1 MSGHSKWSTIK
12 HKKGAQDARR
22 GQLFTKLSRE
32 ITVAAKSGD
41 QNPDMNFRLRLAVDN
56 AKSQNMPKENIERAI
71 IKGSGSS
78 DKSDTLFEITYEAYG
93 PGGVGIIINVLT
105 DNKNRSASLVR
116 SLITRNGGSLAGSG
130 SVAWNFLTKGLVTVT
145 VLGEDPERLALEVMD
160 EGIEEIDIDGESV
173 DVTSGYEEFSKIKEF
188 IQKLGYTQIERAEII
203 QLPTSTV
210 DLDDS
215 QSIQTLRL
223 LDSLEELDD
232 VTKIFSNANFTDI
245 AMEEY
250 ANS

>member
-32 ITVAAKSGD
+32 ITVATKSGD

-116 SLITRNGGSLAGSG
+116 SLITRGGGSLAGSG
-130 SVAWNFLTKGLVTVT
+130 SVAWNFITKGLVTVT
-145 VLGEDPERLALEVMD
+145 VPGEDPERLALEVMD

-188 IQKLGYTQIERAEII
+188 IEKLGYTQIERAEIV
-203 QLPTSTV
+203 QLPTSTI

>member
-116 SLITRNGGSLAGSG
+116 SLITRSGGSLAGSG

-145 VLGEDPERLALEVMD
+145 VSGEDPERLALEVMD

-173 DVTSGYEEFSKIKEF
+173 DVTSSYEEFSKIKEF
-188 IQKLGYTQIERAEII
+188 IEKLGYTQIERAEIV

>member
-56 AKSQNMPKENIERAI
+56 AKSQNMPKDNIKRAI
-71 IKGSGSS
+71 TKGPGSS
-78 DKSDTLFEITYEAYG
+78 DRSDTLFEITYEAYG

-116 SLITRNGGSLAGSG
+116 SLITRSGGRLAGNG
-130 SVAWNFLTKGLVTVT
+130 SVAWNFLTKGLLTVT
-145 VLGEDPERLALEVMD
+145 VPDEDPDRLALEVMD
-160 EGIEEIDIDGESV
+160 EGIEEIDVDGEFV
-173 DVTSGYEEFSKIKEF
+173 DLTSSYEEFSKIKEF
-188 IQKLGYTQIERAEII
+188 IEKLGYTQIERAEIV

-215 QSIQTLRL
+215 HSIQTLRL

-232 VTKIFSNANFTDI
+232 VTKIFSNANFTDN

>member
-116 SLITRNGGSLAGSG
+116 SLITRSGGSLAGSG

-145 VLGEDPERLALEVMD
+145 VSGEDPERLALEVMD

-173 DVTSGYEEFSKIKEF
+173 DVTSSYEEFSKIK
-188 IQKLGYTQIERAEII
+188 IK
-203 QLPTSTV
+203 
-210 DLDDS
+210 
-215 QSIQTLRL
+215 
-223 LDSLEELDD
+223 
-232 VTKIFSNANFTDI
+232 
-245 AMEEY
+245 
-250 ANS
+250 

>member
-56 AKSQNMPKENIERAI
+56 AKSQNMPKDNIERAI
-71 IKGSGSS
+71 TKGSGSS
-78 DKSDTLFEITYEAYG
+78 DRSDTLFEITYEAYG

-116 SLITRNGGSLAGSG
+116 SLITRNGGSLAGNG
-130 SVAWNFLTKGLVTVT
+130 SVAWNFITKGLLTVT
-145 VLGEDPERLALEVMD
+145 VPDEDPDRLALEVMD

-173 DVTSGYEEFSKIKEF
+173 DVTSSYEEFSKIKQF
-188 IQKLGYTQIERAEII
+188 IEKLGYTQIERAEIV

-215 QSIQTLRL
+215 HSIQTLRL

-232 VTKIFSNANFTDI
+232 VTKIFSNANFTDN

>member
-1 MSGHSKWSTIK
+1 
-12 HKKGAQDARR
+12 
-22 GQLFTKLSRE
+22 
-32 ITVAAKSGD
+32 
-41 QNPDMNFRLRLAVDN
+41 
-56 AKSQNMPKENIERAI
+56 
-71 IKGSGSS
+71 
-78 DKSDTLFEITYEAYG
+78 
-93 PGGVGIIINVLT
+93 
-105 DNKNRSASLVR
+105 
-116 SLITRNGGSLAGSG
+116 LAGSG

-145 VLGEDPERLALEVMD
+145 VSGEDPERLALEVMD

-173 DVTSGYEEFSKIKEF
+173 DVTSSYEEFSKIKEF
-188 IQKLGYTQIERAEII
+188 IEKLGYTQIERAEIV

>member
-78 DKSDTLFEITYEAYG
+78 DKSDTLFEIHTKPTG
-93 PGGVGIIINVLT
+93 PV
-105 DNKNRSASLVR
+105 
-116 SLITRNGGSLAGSG
+116 
-130 SVAWNFLTKGLVTVT
+130 
-145 VLGEDPERLALEVMD
+145 ELE
-160 EGIEEIDIDGESV
+160 S
-173 DVTSGYEEFSKIKEF
+173 
-188 IQKLGYTQIERAEII
+188 
-203 QLPTSTV
+203 
-210 DLDDS
+210 
-215 QSIQTLRL
+215 
-223 LDSLEELDD
+223 
-232 VTKIFSNANFTDI
+232 
-245 AMEEY
+245 
-250 ANS
+250 

>member
-1 MSGHSKWSTIK
+1 
-12 HKKGAQDARR
+12 
-22 GQLFTKLSRE
+22 
-32 ITVAAKSGD
+32 
-41 QNPDMNFRLRLAVDN
+41 
-56 AKSQNMPKENIERAI
+56 
-71 IKGSGSS
+71 
-78 DKSDTLFEITYEAYG
+78 
-93 PGGVGIIINVLT
+93 
-105 DNKNRSASLVR
+105 
-116 SLITRNGGSLAGSG
+116 
-130 SVAWNFLTKGLVTVT
+130 
-145 VLGEDPERLALEVMD
+145 MD

-173 DVTSGYEEFSKIKEF
+173 DVTSSYEEFSKIKEF
-188 IQKLGYTQIERAEII
+188 IEKLGYTQIERAEIV

>member
-116 SLITRNGGSLAGSG
+116 SLITRSGGSLAGSG

-145 VLGEDPERLALEVMD
+145 VPGEDPERLALEVMD

-173 DVTSGYEEFSKIKEF
+173 DVTSSYEEFSKIKEF
-188 IQKLGYTQIERAEII
+188 IEKLGYTQIERAEIV

>member
-1 MSGHSKWSTIK
+1 
-12 HKKGAQDARR
+12 
-22 GQLFTKLSRE
+22 
-32 ITVAAKSGD
+32 
-41 QNPDMNFRLRLAVDN
+41 
-56 AKSQNMPKENIERAI
+56 
-71 IKGSGSS
+71 
-78 DKSDTLFEITYEAYG
+78 
-93 PGGVGIIINVLT
+93 
-105 DNKNRSASLVR
+105 
-116 SLITRNGGSLAGSG
+116 
-130 SVAWNFLTKGLVTVT
+130 
-145 VLGEDPERLALEVMD
+145 MD

>member
-56 AKSQNMPKENIERAI
+56 AKSQNMPKDNIERAI
-71 IKGSGSS
+71 TKGSGSS
-78 DKSDTLFEITYEAYG
+78 DRSDTLFEITYEAYG

-116 SLITRNGGSLAGSG
+116 SLITRSGGRLAGNG
-130 SVAWNFLTKGLVTVT
+130 SVAWNFLTKGLLTVT
-145 VLGEDPERLALEVMD
+145 VPDEDPDRLALEVMD
-160 EGIEEIDIDGESV
+160 EGIEEIDVDGEFV
-173 DVTSGYEEFSKIKEF
+173 DLTSSYEEFSKIKEF
-188 IQKLGYTQIERAEII
+188 IEKLGYTQIERAEIV

-215 QSIQTLRL
+215 HSIQTLRL

-232 VTKIFSNANFTDI
+232 VTKIFSNANFTDN